1 MADRDMA
8 LMAHLMRRAG
18 FGAPREELEARVAKG
33 YEATVEDLLDPD
45 AHGIPPLDELLM
57 ARFHPDIEFPTNP
70 PSLGASNF
78 MYHLIHT
85 QRPLEEKITLFWHM
99 VFATGASKLAAP
111 KEITRQLAMFR
122 KCGLGNYR
130 ELLVEL
136 AKDPAMIYWL
146 DNNVNHKKAPNENWG
161 RELLELFSMG
171 QGNYTEK
178 DVFECSRAFTGWAL
192 KPRIPRQPY
201 GGHLWQFE
209 YKEEDH
215 DDGEKVFLDQRGRFN
230 GEDIIDIIVQQPAT
244 ARFIARHLYNFF
256 VADEVQVPSWK
267 DIPPRDPEAVQAIT
281 DAFVS
286 SGYDIRSTLRML
298 FNSEFFKDEKVW
310 FARVKSP
317 AEVVA
322 GTIRLVGEDFR
333 EPRPG
338 LMEIAQEPE
347 YQGQELINPP
357 SVEGWH
363 TGQEWID
370 SGALLQRVNFV
381 ADKLG
386 DTSLP
391 GVRAVIDRLSTR
403 ERMSAEEFVEG
414 CLELI
419 GPLRVGEETRQE
431 LVEHA
436 KGEDEIRRG
445 ATEEERSV
453 FVQQVTQMLQLISAT
468 REYQF
473 C

>member
-1 MADRDMA
+1 MADKDIA

-18 FGAPREELEARVAKG
+18 FGASYDELEARATKG
-33 YEATVEDLLDPD
+33 YEATVEELLEPA
-45 AHGIPPLDELLM
+45 AHGIPPVDEVLM
-57 ARFHPDIEFPTNP
+57 YRFHPDVEFPAEDM
-70 PSLGASNF
+70 SGANF
-78 MYHLIHT
+78 MYHMIHT

-99 VFATGASKLAAP
+99 VFATGYSKIDSGT
-111 KEITRQLAMFR
+111 EMERQIAMFR
-122 KCGLGNYR
+122 RHGLGSYR

-146 DNNVNHKKAPNENWG
+146 DNNENHKDAPNENWG

-171 QGNYTEK
+171 QGNYTEE
-178 DVFECSRAFTGWAL
+178 DVFECSRAFTGWTMKA
-192 KPRIPRQPY
+192 KIPRVPY
-201 GGHLWQFE
+201 NRHLWEFK
-209 YKEEDH
+209 YKEDDH
-215 DDGEKVFLDQRGRFN
+215 DDGEKVFLGQRGRFN
-230 GEDIIDIIVQQPAT
+230 GEDIIDIIVRQPAT
-244 ARFIARHLYNFF
+244 ARFIARHLYSFF
-256 VADEVQVPSWK
+256 VADEVQVPSWN
-267 DIPPRDPEAVQAIT
+267 DVPPRDPEAVQAIADT
-281 DAFVS
+281 FVS

-298 FNSEFFKDEKVW
+298 FNSAFFKDEKVW

-322 GTIRLVGEDFR
+322 GAIRLVGEDFR
-333 EPRPG
+333 EPKRG
-338 LMEIAQEPE
+338 LVLIAQASE
-347 YQGQELINPP
+347 YQGQELTNPP

-386 DTSLP
+386 DASLP
-391 GVRAVIDRLSTR
+391 GVKAIIDRLSVR
-403 ERMSAEEFVEG
+403 EGMSAEEFVDS

-419 GPLRVGEETRQE
+419 GPLRIEEETRRE
-431 LVEHA
+431 MVDHA
-436 KGEDEIRRG
+436 KGEGEIRRG
-445 ATEEERSV
+445 ATEEERRAFS
-453 FVQQVTQMLQLISAT
+453 QRVTQMLQLIAAT